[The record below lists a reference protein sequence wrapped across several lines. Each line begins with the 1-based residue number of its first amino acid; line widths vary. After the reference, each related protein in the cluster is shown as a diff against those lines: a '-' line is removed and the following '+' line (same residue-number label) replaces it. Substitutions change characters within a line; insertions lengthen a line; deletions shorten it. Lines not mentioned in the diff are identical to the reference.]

1 MKPYVGPSTPSILSH
16 KQRHYVCWCAFR
28 VLQNIAA
35 VRVHAIA
42 EKEEKEKKNE

>member
-1 MKPYVGPSTPSILSH
+1 MLVRIPRT
-16 KQRHYVCWCAFR
+16 
-28 VLQNIAA
+28 LQNMAA